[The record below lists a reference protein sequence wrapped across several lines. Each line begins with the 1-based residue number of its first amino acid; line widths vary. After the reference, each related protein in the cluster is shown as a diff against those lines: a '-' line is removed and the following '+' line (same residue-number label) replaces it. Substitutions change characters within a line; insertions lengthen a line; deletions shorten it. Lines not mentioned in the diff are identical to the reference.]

1 MELDDHLIERTAYA
15 RLSLTIGSFV
25 SLRQKEVP
33 YERIVYNGL
42 QYNAHKARLSHVV
55 EPT

>member
-1 MELDDHLIERTAYA
+1 MELDDHLIQCTAYA

-25 SLRQKEVP
+25 SLREKEIS
-33 YERIVYNGL
+33 YEGVVYDGL
-42 QYNAHKARLSHVV
+42 QYNAHKTGLSHIV